1 MAIRIIIERKTIPGN
16 ELLLSDLLMKLRTKA
31 MSAKGYISGETLRSL
46 EDSNVYI
53 VISTWNSVEEWK
65 AWVDN
70 KERKEIQTKID
81 ALLIREY
88 PSTIITAVNRI

>member
-1 MAIRIIIERKTIPGN
+1 MAIRVIIERKTIPGN
-16 ELLLSDLLMKLRTKA
+16 ELLLNDLLMKLRTKA

-65 AWVDN
+65 AWAGN
-70 KERKEIQTKID
+70 KERKEIQAKID
-81 ALLIREY
+81 ALLKA
-88 PSTIITAVNRI
+88 PAVHRVYVYY

>member
-1 MAIRIIIERKTIPGN
+1 MAIRVIIERKTIPGN

-65 AWVDN
+65 AWADN
-70 KERKEIQTKID
+70 KGRKEIQAKID
-81 ALLIREY
+81 ALLKA
-88 PSTIITAVNRI
+88 PAVHRVYVYY

>member
-1 MAIRIIIERKTIPGN
+1 MAIRVIIERKTIPGN

-65 AWVDN
+65 AWADN
-70 KERKEIQTKID
+70 KERKELQAKID
-81 ALLIREY
+81 ALLKA
-88 PSTIITAVNRI
+88 PAVHRVYVYY

>member
-1 MAIRIIIERKTIPGN
+1 MAIRVIIERKTIPGN
-16 ELLLSDLLMKLRTKA
+16 ELLLNDLLMKLRTKA

-65 AWVDN
+65 AWADN
-70 KERKEIQTKID
+70 KERKEIQAKID
-81 ALLIREY
+81 HLLNA
-88 PSTIITAVNRI
+88 PAVHRVYAYY